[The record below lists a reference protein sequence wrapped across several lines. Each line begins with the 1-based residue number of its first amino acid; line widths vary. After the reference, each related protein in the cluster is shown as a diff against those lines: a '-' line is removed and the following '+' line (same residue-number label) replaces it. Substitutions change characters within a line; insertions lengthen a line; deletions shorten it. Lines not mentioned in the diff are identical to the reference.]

1 MKIDYYLGIIRVELL
16 FRGCRTLKDRRG
28 HLRSLKDRLSNMGFS
43 VAQIGPSNLIQRGW
57 LMAVFI
63 SGTEAG
69 VRRSLDKAEKLLY
82 NPNWELVALE
92 MDILGDNEVLPDWEE
107 GGV

>member
-1 MKIDYYLGIIRVELL
+1 MKIDYYLGMIRAELF

-43 VAQIGPSNLIQRGW
+43 VAQVGPPDLIQRAW
-57 LMAVFI
+57 LTAVFI

-69 VRRSLDKAEKLLY
+69 VRRLLDQAEKLIY
-82 NPNWELVALE
+82 SPCWELVSLE
-92 MDILGDNEVLPDWEE
+92 MDILGENEVVPYWEQI
-107 GGV
+107 

>member
-1 MKIDYYLGIIRVELL
+1 MIRTELF

-43 VAQIGPSNLIQRGW
+43 VAQVGPPNLIQRAW
-57 LMAVFI
+57 LIAVFI

-69 VRRSLDKAEKLLY
+69 VKRVLNKAEKLMY
-82 NPNWELVALE
+82 NPDWELAALE
-92 MDILGDNEVLPDWEE
+92 KDILGDNEILPDWEQL
-107 GGV
+107 

>member
-1 MKIDYYLGIIRVELL
+1 
-16 FRGCRTLKDRRG
+16 
-28 HLRSLKDRLSNMGFS
+28 MGFS

-69 VRRSLDKAEKLLY
+69 VRRLLDRAEKLMY
-82 NPNWELVALE
+82 NPNWELVTLE
-92 MDILGDNEVLPDWEE
+92 MDILGENEVLPYWEQL
-107 GGV
+107 

>member
-1 MKIDYYLGIIRVELL
+1 MKIDYFIGTIRAELF

-43 VAQIGPSNLIQRGW
+43 VAQVGPTNLIQRAW
-57 LMAVFI
+57 LTAVFV

-69 VRRSLDKAEKLLY
+69 VKRVLDKAEKLIY
-82 NPNWELVALE
+82 NPEWELIALE
-92 MDILGDNEVLPDWEE
+92 KDILGDNEVLPDWEQI
-107 GGV
+107 